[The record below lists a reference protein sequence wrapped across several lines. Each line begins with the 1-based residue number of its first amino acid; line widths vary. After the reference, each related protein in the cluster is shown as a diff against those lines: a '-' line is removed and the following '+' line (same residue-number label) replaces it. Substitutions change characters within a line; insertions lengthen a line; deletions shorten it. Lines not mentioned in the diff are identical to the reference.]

1 MPSDFISLLTS
12 DLDLNSPKSLYSKES
27 VYDLLPKELQLQP
40 PSAQTDTAATSQKSG
55 GGGEACPPPSATLA
69 SDTPSPTASTPPSV
83 AMGAPCSGPSTAAP
97 APASEHLKAP
107 QHLHPPGGGDGSG
120 ADVFGGAEGPQGSC
134 GSGGASGA
142 AGEPGAGPLPPP
154 PPPHQNTP
162 SKRRPVLSISPPPE
176 DLLDD
181 SQMSS
186 QEEAGGA
193 AGPGGP
199 DSEHSSSM
207 WADDSA
213 SNFSLVSS
221 SSYNDNTEV
230 PRKSR
235 KRTPRQRPGPKPALP
250 EDSMDVFD
258 ADSAMAPHFV
268 LSQLGSDKAGPKASS
283 LETVSLVKGGLLSGQ
298 YPPKMDG
305 KELKILVQPE
315 TQHRARYL
323 TEGSRG
329 SVKDRTQQSF
339 PQVKLD
345 GVSEPVVLQ
354 VFVASD
360 TGRVKPHGF
369 YQACKVTGRNTTACK
384 ETEIEGTTVIEIPL
398 EPSGDMTLAVDCVGI
413 LKLRNADVE
422 ARIGVAGSKKKSTR
436 ARLAFRVNIPQAD
449 GSVLTLQTP
458 SSPILCTQPAGVPEI
473 LKKSLHSSSATGG
486 QEVFIIGKN
495 FLKGTKVIFQENIS
509 DDTSWKA
516 EAKIDMDLFHQNHL
530 IVTVPPYHNLSITS
544 PTTVG
549 IFIMTNAGRSH
560 DAQTFTYTPESV
572 DSKKL
577 LAIKT
582 EGTLKANACLFEGHL
597 KSMTPEQTETS
608 GQPPKPQEITPME
621 VTSNPTQTDVF
632 KASTETLISAQKNL
646 ELSSSS
652 LPSVE
657 SFPGPRPLQP
667 EDVELPQAPPV
678 FSSLEPLGGIQKQDV
693 SPTASYPVSADT
705 TLPPVPPE
713 VPQQFLRDP
722 QESVSPEAP
731 AAAHGVVV
739 VALPQMPPPSQPQ
752 PQQAS
757 LFPQEGVAQLER
769 AVMELQAEGGSSLQQ
784 VFEAAVAQQQLNSV
798 LYSPTP
804 SAESLQQHVQENM
817 NSLCLGNTEN
827 PLATQQHLEIQQQ
840 QRQHQQ
846 QQQQQMQFQQQQQH
860 QQQLQQQQQMIGNLQ
875 IQQQLLLQ
883 PQDQLQQQQII
894 ENMQQQQQVLGNI
907 QLQEQQQ
914 QQNQILSNLQQ
925 QHQLQQEQQN
935 QALGG
940 LQHQQ
945 QNQALN
951 GLQQQQ
957 QNHPL
962 GSLQPNQALGVLQ
975 QHQALN
981 SLQHQHQ
988 QTHSLSSLQQH
999 HQQQNQAL
1007 GALQQQQNQAL
1018 NVLQQQQ
1025 QNQALNALQ
1034 QQQQQ
1039 QQNQVLSSIQQQQ
1052 QNQVLS
1058 SIQQQQQKQV
1068 LNIIQQQQQ
1077 QNQALSSLQQQ
1088 QNQALQQ
1095 QQLQEQQDL
1104 EIYKNQ
1110 FQPQIHC
1117 PQPLASS
1124 QAPQSVSL
1132 LQQAGELLTIQTSF
1146 PQPPP
1151 AHTSPPHQLF
1161 QSPGPLPESQSPQQQ
1176 VQAALLPSA
1185 LAVLTGVGLSP
1196 ERQSPGST
1204 LFLSASP
1211 QQPPQQQTGLAFLS
1225 SMETSASEPQSIGLF
1240 PNPQQQSMPME
1251 QQQPQQVVP
1260 GGPQGSLFQ
1269 VLPGQAAPLP
1279 QSQPQSTGLL
1289 LCTTDLSP
1297 QAIPP
1302 ALLFSTQSPDA
1313 PALGGLGVRVGMPQQ
1328 QDAAEPM
1335 SFQDQSSLGGGGG
1348 PSSGGARR
1356 RGLYQEQQPMQV
1368 APCPGGVPGGQT
1380 VELFLPQASI
1390 SGLPSSMDTRELRTQ
1405 ATASG
1410 ATIFVVQGGV
1420 GVVGAPGQQPA
1431 DHFFQSS
1438 VGGNAPAQGQ
1448 PKVFVFGIQNDPS
1461 QLLSPSGPGLAA
1473 QSQPQNLQPLL
1484 DAPMAQT
1491 ASSRQAPMHS
1501 GLVGPL
1507 QTNLQEQM
1515 ASAMQTGTQSA
1526 LQSSLQ
1532 ALETTL
1538 PTPMQTGLGT
1548 QLQGGLQNSL
1558 PASANMEKIEDLL
1571 DSLQKQ
1577 L

>member
-40 PSAQTDTAATSQKSG
+40 TSAQTDTATTSQKSG
-55 GGGEACPPPSATLA
+55 GGGEVGQPPSATLA
-69 SDTPSPTASTPPSV
+69 SDATSSNPSNPLSL
-83 AMGAPCSGPSTAAP
+83 AMGAPCSGSSTAAP
-97 APASEHLKAP
+97 TSASEHLKAP
-107 QHLHPPGGGDGSG
+107 QHLHPPSGGDGSG
-120 ADVFGGAEGPQGSC
+120 ADVFGVEGAQGNC
-134 GSGGASGA
+134 GASGTTAA
-142 AGEPGAGPLPPP
+142 AGEPGTGLVVQ
-154 PPPHQNTP
+154 PHQNTP

-176 DLLDD
+176 DLLDN

-186 QEEAGGA
+186 QEEVGA
-193 AGPGGP
+193 LGPGGP

-258 ADSAMAPHFV
+258 ADSAKAPHFV

-298 YPPKMDG
+298 YPQKIDG

-339 PQVKLD
+339 PQVKLE
-345 GVSEPVVLQ
+345 GVNEPVVLQ

-436 ARLAFRVNIPQAD
+436 ARLAFRVNIPQPD
-449 GSVLTLQTP
+449 GSFLTLQTP

-473 LKKSLHSSSATGG
+473 LKKSLHSCSVSGG

-495 FLKGTKVIFQENIS
+495 FLKGTKVIFQENIT

-544 PTTVG
+544 PITVG
-549 IFIMTNAGRSH
+549 IFIMTNAGLSH
-560 DAQTFTYTPESV
+560 DAQTFTYTP
-572 DSKKL
+572 DLDNKNL

-582 EGTLKANACLFEGHL
+582 EGALKANSCLFEGHL
-597 KSMTPEQTETS
+597 KSLTSEQAENS
-608 GQPPKPQEITPME
+608 GQPPKPQEIMPME
-621 VTSNPTQTDVF
+621 VSSNPSQADVF
-632 KASTETLISAQKNL
+632 KASTETLVSVQKNL

-657 SFPGPRPLQP
+657 SFAGPMPLQS

-678 FSSLEPLGGIQKQDV
+678 FSSLEPLSNIQKQDI
-693 SPTASYPVSADT
+693 SPTSSYPVSGDT
-705 TLPPVPPE
+705 TIPPVPPE

-722 QESVSPEAP
+722 QESISPEAST
-731 AAAHGVVV
+731 AGLGVVV
-739 VALPQMPPPSQPQ
+739 VAIPQMSVPSQPQ
-752 PQQAS
+752 TQQAS
-757 LFPQEGVAQLER
+757 IFPQEGVAQLER
-769 AVMELQAEGGSSLQQ
+769 AVMELQAENTSTLQQ

-817 NSLCLGNTEN
+817 NSLCLGNTDN
-827 PLATQQHLEIQQQ
+827 PLATQQHIEIQQQ
-840 QRQHQQ
+840 QQQ
-846 QQQQQMQFQQQQQH
+846 IQFQQQQH
-860 QQQLQQQQQMIGNLQ
+860 QQQLQQQQILDNLQ

-883 PQDQLQQQQII
+883 PQDQLQQQQIM
-894 ENMQQQQQVLGNI
+894 ENIQQQQQVLGNI
-907 QLQEQQQ
+907 QLQEQQ

-925 QHQLQQEQQN
+925 QHQLQQEQN
-935 QALGG
+935 QALGS

-945 QNQALN
+945 QT
-951 GLQQQQ
+951 
-957 QNHPL
+957 
-962 GSLQPNQALGVLQ
+962 
-975 QHQALN
+975 QALN
-981 SLQHQHQ
+981 SLQQ
-988 QTHSLSSLQQH
+988 
-999 HQQQNQAL
+999 QQQNQAL
-1007 GALQQQQNQAL
+1007 GSLQQNQAL
-1018 NVLQQQQ
+1018 GQQ

-1039 QQNQVLSSIQQQQ
+1039 QQQNQVLSGIQQQQ

-1058 SIQQQQQKQV
+1058 SIQQQQQNQV

-1095 QQLQEQQDL
+1095 QQMQEQQDL
-1104 EIYKNQ
+1104 EIFKNQ
-1110 FQPQIHC
+1110 LQAELLQPQIHC
-1117 PQPLASS
+1117 PQSLPSS

-1132 LQQAGELLTIQTSF
+1132 LQQTGELLTIQTSF
-1146 PQPPP
+1146 PQQTP
-1151 AHTSPPHQLF
+1151 AHTSPPQQLF
-1161 QSPGPLPESQSPQQQ
+1161 QSPGPIPETQSPQQQ
-1176 VQAALLPSA
+1176 VQATLLPNT
-1185 LAVLTGVGLSP
+1185 LTVLTSVSLNP
-1196 ERQSPGST
+1196 EQQSTGST
-1204 LFLSASP
+1204 LFLSPNP
-1211 QQPPQQQTGLAFLS
+1211 QQPSQQQTGLAFLS
-1225 SMETSASEPQSIGLF
+1225 SMETSASEPQSINLF
-1240 PNPQQQSMPME
+1240 QNPQQTQLLPMQQQSMPME
-1251 QQQPQQVVP
+1251 QQQTPPQQQQIPV
-1260 GGPQGSLFQ
+1260 GQQGSLFQ
-1269 VLPGQAAPLP
+1269 SLPSQANPLP
-1279 QSQPQSTGLL
+1279 QSQLAQPQSTGLL

-1302 ALLFSTQSPDA
+1302 ALLFSTQSQDSS
-1313 PALGGLGVRVGMPQQ
+1313 ALGSIGVRVQMPQ

-1335 SFQDQSSLGGGGG
+1335 SFQDQSSLSAN
-1348 PSSGGARR
+1348 SSSSDPRQQS
-1356 RGLYQEQQPMQV
+1356 LYQEQQPMQV
-1368 APCPGGVPGGQT
+1368 APCSSGVPSSQP
-1380 VELFLPQASI
+1380 VELFLPQTSI
-1390 SGLPSSMDTRELRTQ
+1390 SSLQNSMDTQELRTQ

-1410 ATIFVVQGGV
+1410 TTIFVVQGGV
-1420 GVVGAPGQQPA
+1420 GVVTTPGQQPA
-1431 DHFFQSS
+1431 DPFFQSS
-1438 VGGNAPAQGQ
+1438 VSGNVPPQGQ
-1448 PKVFVFGIQNDPS
+1448 PKVFVFGIQNDPP
-1461 QLLSPSGPGLAA
+1461 QLLSSSGPSMAA
-1473 QSQPQNLQPLL
+1473 QNQPQNLQPLL
-1484 DAPMAQT
+1484 DTPMART
-1491 ASSRQAPMHS
+1491 GSSMQAPMHS
-1501 GLVGPL
+1501 GLVGAL
-1507 QTNLQEQM
+1507 QTNLQDQM
-1515 ASAMQTGTQSA
+1515 RSSLGSAMQTGTQSA

-1532 ALETTL
+1532 ALETSL
-1538 PTPMQTGLGT
+1538 PTPMQTSLET
-1548 QLQGGLQNSL
+1548 QLQGGLQNTL

-1577 L
+1577 